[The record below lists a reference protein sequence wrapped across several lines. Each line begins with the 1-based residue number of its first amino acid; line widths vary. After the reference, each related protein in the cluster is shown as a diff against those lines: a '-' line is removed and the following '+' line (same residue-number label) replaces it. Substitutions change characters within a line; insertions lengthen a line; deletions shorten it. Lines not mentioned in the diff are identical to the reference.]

1 MNLPDL
7 ATKLAEK
14 EYLTQRDAETA
25 VILIFRLF
33 SDAMWHSRDQGF
45 DPLSSTRKYEELH
58 LVGCNSFF
66 PDTLLIPRP
75 PFFPLTIH
83 RHPNTLA

>member
-33 SDAMWHSRDQGF
+33 SDAMRGIQETRGSPPSVPQGNTRSYI
-45 DPLSSTRKYEELH
+45 LSGVTL
-58 LVGCNSFF
+58 FF
-66 PDTLLIPRP
+66 LIP
-75 PFFPLTIH
+75 H
-83 RHPNTLA
+83 